1 MGVGRTS
8 ARWGAR
14 PCCRFGTIACGPCDR
29 RRPPTRLPPASQR
42 EYRCWQQL
50 SDERGFGKQMSSPA
64 CRSRTV
70 LWGPWRRRRPRRAAR
85 ARRARPGRSRT
96 RSWPARSPCR
106 RGCAAHSVRLPR
118 LRETSETSAAHQLF
132 SPWSA
137 PNAGNGSEI
146 SSRQLR
152 KERRGATRGRGASAS
167 PSLGGQVGLAKRGG
181 RSSAEA

>member
-42 EYRCWQQL
+42 EYRCGQQH
-50 SDERGFGKQMSSPA
+50 SDEHGFGKRMSSPA
-64 CRSRTV
+64 CRSRTA
-70 LWGPWRRRRPRRAAR
+70 LWGQWRRRRPRRAAR

-137 PNAGNGSEI
+137 PNAGTDQRSA
-146 SSRQLR
+146 R
-152 KERRGATRGRGASAS
+152 ASC
-167 PSLGGQVGLAKRGG
+167 AKKGGG
-181 RSSAEA
+181 RQGGEGQARLTPDPAGE